1 MTFISNLIDRYIHI
15 RYMWFLTERPAPKS
29 YWPYAL
35 EYCGLEGE
43 VLTPSRYRL
52 IDHYWRSI
60 RGMLDCDG
68 KPKYVQLFQFAKCVF
83 SFSHGNV
90 VPEWGFSI
98 NKKLLDAH
106 GSSIQE
112 ETIVAISRDLLIIY
126 IITTSYCKLL

>member
-1 MTFISNLIDRYIHI
+1 MTFASNLIDRYIHM
-15 RYMWFLTERPAPKS
+15 RYMWFLTERWTPKS

-35 EYCGLEGE
+35 EYCGLEPA
-43 VLTPSRYRL
+43 VVTPSRYRRN
-52 IDHYWRSI
+52 DHYWRSI

-68 KPKYVQLFQFAKCVF
+68 KPKYVQLFQLAKCVF

-90 VPEWGFSI
+90 VPERGFSI

-106 GSSIQE
+106 GSFIQE
-112 ETIVAISRDLLIIY
+112 EKIVAISQGLSIIS